1 MVVDCICFPF
11 DPLNVSSLKTC
22 ISYFQKNKSN
32 TLYVLYQEEKADT
45 ESTEFHGEIYIVKE
59 PNKIQQAPIL

>member
-45 ESTEFHGEIYIVKE
+45 ESTEFHGDNIQQKLIKE
-59 PNKIQQAPIL
+59 PKKIQ